1 VARTLP
7 VNELVTVIV
16 HVSAEAP
23 GTADRPVA
31 TAAASTTKKRRGRVR
46 LRITALELPR
56 NNILYAA
63 LPGVVQGIATC
74 RGYDATGRSGALQFG
89 TGGEH
94 ILIISRQSGYMPV
107 EARPHA
113 AARANIS
120 DSRGRS

>member
-31 TAAASTTKKRRGRVR
+31 TATASTAEKRRGRVR

-63 LPGVVQGIATC
+63 LPGVVQASRRAEGMT
-74 RGYDATGRSGALQFG
+74 LQVAPELCNLG
-89 TGGEH
+89 
-94 ILIISRQSGYMPV
+94 P
-107 EARPHA
+107 A
-113 AARANIS
+113 ANAS
-120 DSRGRS
+120 